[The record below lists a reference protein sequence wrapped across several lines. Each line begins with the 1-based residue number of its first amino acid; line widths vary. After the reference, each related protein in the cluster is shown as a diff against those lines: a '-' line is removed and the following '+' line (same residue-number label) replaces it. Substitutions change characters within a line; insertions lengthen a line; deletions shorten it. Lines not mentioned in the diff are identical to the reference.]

1 MFEKWR
7 KAWAV
12 YFDRR
17 QLIMTGMGFSSGFP
31 FLLVASTLSLWLT
44 EAEVSL
50 KTIGIFSLV
59 RVPYSFKWLWS
70 PFVDRISLPFFGR
83 LGRRRGWA
91 IFSQL
96 LLMAALA
103 AMAAVNPKEQTGLL
117 MLFALFTAFASATQD
132 IVLDAYRVESFAIK
146 EQGAA
151 SAVFMIGYRLGTI
164 FSGAGALVLATFM
177 SWPLVYLLMAA
188 GTLIGMIT
196 VLAAPEPREVELAV
210 PLAGNTRW
218 EKLKAFLVRA
228 VKMPLAD
235 FITRPHW
242 VMILLLV
249 MLYKLCDAYMAPMAM
264 PFYSD
269 MGFSKLEI
277 ASVTKI
283 YGIVATIAGSLFGGV
298 LVSRYGLYKSLIIG
312 SAAMGLTTL
321 MFSVQSFYGNNIY
334 LLMATISLDNL
345 AGGMSTTALVAYIS
359 AQCHA
364 AFTATQYALLSSFM
378 GLLRDA
384 LAATS
389 GLVVQAAGW
398 ASFFVFST
406 LLAVPG
412 LILVIALARLETKPY
427 TAAENK

>member
-1 MFEKWR
+1 MLARWR

-44 EAEVSL
+44 EADVSL

-59 RVPYSFKWLWS
+59 RIPYSFKWLWS
-70 PFVDRISLPFFGR
+70 PFVDRVRLPWFGQ

-91 IFSQL
+91 ILSQL
-96 LLMAALA
+96 MLMAALA
-103 AMAAVNPKEQTGLL
+103 AMAGVNPKEHTGLL
-117 MLFALFTAFASATQD
+117 MLFAVFTAFASATQD
-132 IVLDAYRVESFAIK
+132 IVLDAYRVESFAVK

-164 FSGAGALVLATFM
+164 FSGAGALVLATFL
-177 SWPLVYLLMAA
+177 SWPMVYLLMAA
-188 GTLIGMIT
+188 GTLVGIVT
-196 VLAAPEPREVELAV
+196 VLAAPEPQEVSLEM
-210 PLAGNTRW
+210 PLSGNSRL
-218 EKLKAFLVRA
+218 EKFKAFLVRA

-264 PFYSD
+264 PFYAD
-269 MGFSKLEI
+269 MGFTKIEI

-283 YGIVATIAGSLFGGV
+283 YGIVATIIGSLLGGAI
-298 LVSRYGLYKSLIIG
+298 VSRYGLYKSLIIG
-312 SAAMGLTTL
+312 SLAMGVTTL
-321 MFSVQSFYGNNIY
+321 MFTVQSYYGNNLY
-334 LLMATISLDNL
+334 LLMITISLDNL

-378 GLLRDA
+378 GILRDA

-389 GLVVQAAGW
+389 GVVVQLVGW

-412 LILVIALARLETKPY
+412 LILVIILARMDTKPY
-427 TAAENK
+427 KAAENK